1 MAWARKGSFL
11 NTGLGEMSMAV
22 FKVSGV
28 FRKPLRET
36 SFSMEVEAPSEKIAL
51 EKAYSLI
58 GSRHRVRRENIKILS
73 LEKVKPETR

>member
-1 MAWARKGSFL
+1 M
-11 NTGLGEMSMAV
+11 TV

-36 SFSMEVEAPSEKIAL
+36 SFSMEVEAASEKIAL

>member
-1 MAWARKGSFL
+1 
-11 NTGLGEMSMAV
+11 MAV

-36 SFSMEVEAPSEKIAL
+36 SFSMEVEAPSEKVAL

-58 GSRHRVRRENIKILS
+58 GSRHRVKSENIKILG

>member
-1 MAWARKGSFL
+1 
-11 NTGLGEMSMAV
+11 MAV
-22 FKVSGV
+22 FKVTGV

-36 SFSMEVEAPSEKIAL
+36 GFSMEVEASSEKIAL

>member
-1 MAWARKGSFL
+1 
-11 NTGLGEMSMAV
+11 MAV

-36 SFSMEVEAPSEKIAL
+36 SFSMEVEASSEKIAL

>member
-1 MAWARKGSFL
+1 
-11 NTGLGEMSMAV
+11 MAV

-36 SFSMEVEAPSEKIAL
+36 SFSMEVEASSEKIAL
-51 EKAYSLI
+51 ERAYSLI

>member
-1 MAWARKGSFL
+1 MPL
-11 NTGLGEMSMAV
+11 

-36 SFSMEVEAPSEKIAL
+36 GFSISIEAPSEKLAL

-58 GSRHRVRRENIKILS
+58 GSRHRVKRENVKILS
-73 LEKVKPETR
+73 IEEVKPETNE